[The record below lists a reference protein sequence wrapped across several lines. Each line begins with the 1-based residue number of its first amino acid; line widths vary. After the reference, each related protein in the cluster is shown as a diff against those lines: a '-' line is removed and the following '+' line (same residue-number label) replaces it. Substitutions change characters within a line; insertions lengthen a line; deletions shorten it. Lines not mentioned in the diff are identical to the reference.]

1 MSFNLPADFTK
12 KMLWGLLPF
21 MTGFM
26 MLSQRA
32 NLARSNIAGRYYMRL
47 VLPVMAL
54 LVFIG
59 SAGAQSLPEP
69 LGAADV
75 IQYKRLIELQKNGNM
90 KQAIREMGRLKDPV
104 LKGHLLAQRYLH
116 PTAWRSSYKEL
127 SSWLAAYNDHPD
139 ASRIYWLAKRRKP
152 KNARSPKAPKPGY
165 LNGYGQAGAHG
176 YRPRIPASNAGRASP
191 TRTASIARSIR
202 RAIRRGWP
210 SGALDIVNDPQN
222 KRYLTAAEEGQLRG
236 EIAHAYFIFG
246 VDSKAIRQARYA
258 IGIGREYAQ
267 LAYWAG
273 GLASWRSGQI
283 DRCRP
288 VFPDACQSCRS
299 QSG

>member
-1 MSFNLPADFTK
+1 
-12 KMLWGLLPF
+12 MLWGLLPF

-152 KNARSPKAPKPGY
+152 KNARSPKSAKTRLFEWLWSSRRAWLSAAYSGKQCWSGLANTNRFDCAIDP
-165 LNGYGQAGAHG
+165 AGNPSWLA
-176 YRPRIPASNAGRASP
+176 
-191 TRTASIARSIR
+191 IR
-202 RAIRRGWP
+202 RA
-210 SGALDIVNDPQN
+210 
-222 KRYLTAAEEGQLRG
+222 
-236 EIAHAYFIFG
+236 
-246 VDSKAIRQARYA
+246 
-258 IGIGREYAQ
+258 
-267 LAYWAG
+267 
-273 GLASWRSGQI
+273 
-283 DRCRP
+283 
-288 VFPDACQSCRS
+288 
-299 QSG
+299 